1 VSAEIAAP
9 PRIAPP
15 IAGRKRGWLKHR
27 SLVIGGGLLALI
39 VLVAI
44 LAPLIS
50 PHDPYAQNLARRV
63 VPPFWYPKG
72 DWAHPLGTDNLGRD
86 YLARTLYGARISLL
100 IGGAVALLSGLI
112 GTALGVAAGI
122 RAAGSTSS

>member
-44 LAPLIS
+44 LA
-50 PHDPYAQNLARRV
+50 R
-63 VPPFWYPKG
+63 
-72 DWAHPLGTDNLGRD
+72 
-86 YLARTLYGARISLL
+86 
-100 IGGAVALLSGLI
+100 
-112 GTALGVAAGI
+112 
-122 RAAGSTSS
+122 